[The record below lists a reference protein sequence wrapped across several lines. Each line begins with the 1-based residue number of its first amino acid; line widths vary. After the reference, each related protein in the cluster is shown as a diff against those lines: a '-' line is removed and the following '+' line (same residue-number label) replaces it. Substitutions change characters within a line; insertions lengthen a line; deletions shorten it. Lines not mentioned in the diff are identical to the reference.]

1 MSINKYYQLNYVKK
15 KKTKNKG
22 TGEKRLEG
30 HIKIMLKVLWVVDC
44 ECGNSMYFFLVL
56 PILKISTLN

>member
-15 KKTKNKG
+15 TKEQVK
-22 TGEKRLEG
+22 KRLEG
-30 HIKIMLKVLWVVDC
+30 HTKIVLKVLWVVDC
-44 ECGNSMYFFLVL
+44 EHGNSMYFFLVL